1 MSQLSQTHTRP
12 SRVLGILGALGG
24 RWGWRW
30 WFPIAVWLFSAVIG
44 RISMP
49 TSPDLPRMDQV
60 PAAWFMLSSLAA
72 LLVLWGWGSR
82 FALSLGYRRTEVF
95 VTTAAASVLFL
106 SGAQLL
112 RSVVNQVEL
121 AIVGPGGTR
130 VFALESGGG
139 TLGTD
144 DGVFY
149 AELIPT
155 QIYLVPL
162 TIGLVMAL
170 CWTMRWSV
178 VGMVAGLVTSA
189 ALMIAML
196 GVWDVISSWT
206 GGGSHE
212 SSGIAAMSLCVV
224 VMFALAWI
232 AFRRVPV

>member
-1 MSQLSQTHTRP
+1 MSQLLQTHTRP
-12 SRVLGILGALGG
+12 SRVLGILAALGG

-30 WFPIAVWLFSAVIG
+30 WFPIAVGLFRAVIG
-44 RISMP
+44 RITMQ
-49 TSPDLPRMDQV
+49 TSPDLLRMDQS
-60 PAAWFMLSSLAA
+60 PAGWFMLSSLAA

-95 VTTAAASVLFL
+95 VTTAVASVLFL

-112 RSVVNQVEL
+112 SSVANQVEL

-130 VFALESGGG
+130 VFALETGGG
-139 TLGTD
+139 KLGTD
-144 DGVFY
+144 EGIFY
-149 AELIPT
+149 ASLIPT
-155 QIYLVPL
+155 QIYLVPF
-162 TIGLVMAL
+162 TVGLVLAL

-189 ALMIAML
+189 ALIIAML
-196 GVWDVISSWT
+196 GVWDVI
-206 GGGSHE
+206 GGWMGASQDV
-212 SSGIAAMSLCVV
+212 SGIAAMSLCVV

>member
-1 MSQLSQTHTRP
+1 MSQLSQTRTRP
-12 SRVLGILGALGG
+12 SRVLGILAALGG

-30 WFPIAVWLFSAVIG
+30 WFPIAVWLFSAVIV
-44 RISMP
+44 RIAMP
-49 TSPDLPRMDQV
+49 TSPDLPRMDQT
-60 PAAWFMLSSLAA
+60 PAAAFMLSCLAA

-112 RSVVNQVEL
+112 SSVINQVEL

-130 VFALESGGG
+130 VFALETGGG
-139 TLGTD
+139 KLGTD
-144 DGVFY
+144 EGVFY
-149 AELIPT
+149 AALIPT

-162 TIGLVMAL
+162 AIGLVLAL

-178 VGMVAGLVTSA
+178 VGMVAGLVTAA

-196 GVWDVISSWT
+196 GVWDMIGRWM
-206 GGGSHE
+206 GGSQE
-212 SSGIAAMSLCVV
+212 VSGIAAMSLCVV

-232 AFRRVPV
+232 AFRRLPV